1 LLPSDEVAPAG
12 RRAGERTGSRS
23 APPVDLDPEAL
34 ALFEALRRHRLE
46 RARAEGVPPYVVA
59 SDRTLRDIAV
69 LRPRTTDELAMAHGI
84 GPAKLERYGEQL
96 LAVVAAARGGA

>member
-1 LLPSDEVAPAG
+1 M
-12 RRAGERTGSRS
+12 
-23 APPVDLDPEAL
+23 
-34 ALFEALRRHRLE
+34 FEALRRHRLE

-69 LRPRTTDELAMAHGI
+69 LRPRTAEELAMAHGI

-96 LAVVAAARGGA
+96 LAVVAAARGSA

>member
-1 LLPSDEVAPAG
+1 
-12 RRAGERTGSRS
+12 
-23 APPVDLDPEAL
+23 
-34 ALFEALRRHRLE
+34 
-46 RARAEGVPPYVVA
+46 VVA
-59 SDRTLRDIAV
+59 SDWTLRDIAV